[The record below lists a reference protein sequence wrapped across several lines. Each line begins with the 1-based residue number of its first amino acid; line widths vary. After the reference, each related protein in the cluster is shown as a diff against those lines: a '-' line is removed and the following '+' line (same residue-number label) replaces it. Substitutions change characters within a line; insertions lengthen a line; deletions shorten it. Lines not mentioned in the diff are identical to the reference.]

1 MIQRKQTLYLLVAVI
16 LSVVA
21 LTQPIAELAPVTMGA
36 NHVVYNLWVLV
47 SNGMGAETDYS
58 VSPLFVIL
66 LVATSLELITIF
78 LYKHRPVQ
86 SRCCLGIMCLLLI
99 WYVAYAALM
108 VMMSE
113 EYNAKWHFS
122 WASCLPAAALLLVFL
137 ARMGVNADEALV
149 RRSER
154 LRD

>member
-78 LYKHRPVQ
+78 L
-86 SRCCLGIMCLLLI
+86 
-99 WYVAYAALM
+99 
-108 VMMSE
+108 
-113 EYNAKWHFS
+113 
-122 WASCLPAAALLLVFL
+122 
-137 ARMGVNADEALV
+137 
-149 RRSER
+149 
-154 LRD
+154 